1 VKKLFLAAGI
11 AIFIGSAVYL
21 YAVAHPDVVIEPES
35 EASVQA
41 HFIEAIKAK
50 ASEYKAQHPD
60 AKLAG
65 FSGGFSGFLLVQA
78 FPGLVPAD
86 LAGIQG
92 RSISGESGGEYSE
105 REGKLSF
112 FGHAASDSAN
122 IPDSEMP
129 KLLANISKRL
139 SISVKS
145 SAEVDELITRLTAAN

>member
-1 VKKLFLAAGI
+1 MKKLFLAAGI

-21 YAVAHPDVVIEPES
+21 YAVAHPDPVIEPES

-50 ASEYKAQHPD
+50 ASEYKERHPD
-60 AKLAG
+60 VNLAG
-65 FSGGFSGFLLVQA
+65 FSGGVSGFLLIKA
-78 FPGLVPAD
+78 FPGMVPAD

-129 KLLANISKRL
+129 ELLGNISRRL
-139 SISVKS
+139 SMPVRTSADVDALVARISR
-145 SAEVDELITRLTAAN
+145 AP